1 MTFDLSQLHDLTDD
15 QIVSDYKLLR
25 SGDIAD
31 NGYERLVIELLD
43 QMQRPVFR
51 PVYVEWPNGL
61 RVFIALERG
70 VSFPTPS
77 QMYSHFHMALASLI
91 VTENMGEKEQQ

>member
-1 MTFDLSQLHDLTDD
+1 MTFELSQLHALTDD
-15 QIVSDYKLLR
+15 QIVGDYKLLR

-61 RVFIALERG
+61 RVFVALERG
-70 VSFPTPS
+70 VSSPTPS
-77 QMYSHFHMALASLI
+77 QLYSHFQMALASLI
-91 VTENMGEKEQQ
+91 VTEKMDEEEWQ